1 MAPVVPLNQVNTA
14 NPSLP
19 YVMIDGVRYVMRQ
32 PTTIE
37 EPATHPPL
45 SELPLTT

>member
-14 NPSLP
+14 DPSLP

-32 PTTIE
+32 PTN
-37 EPATHPPL
+37 
-45 SELPLTT
+45 